1 MKSTGSRVLGFQEV
15 QPTGSLIAAP
25 RLESTQGI
33 EPGSVVVAD
42 GASLLRD
49 VCGLPGPGSDP
60 ATRVPSGGFF
70 TRPPGKPCAHVVAP
84 ARTES
89 EFTVAANE

>member
-1 MKSTGSRVLGFQEV
+1 MLGFQEV

-42 GASLLRD
+42 GASLLQD

-60 ATRVPSGGFF
+60 ATAVPSGGFF
-70 TRPPGKPCAHVVAP
+70 TRPPGKPCAHLAP

-89 EFTVAANE
+89 ELAVAANE